1 MTRAD
6 HKTIFTALG
15 FLAVVM
21 NDVPPDN
28 QAMRA
33 TAIAKL
39 IESFCKV
46 SVPEAFEGAETE
58 SSRATE
64 VEGLLER
71 YIAELRETG
80 SARLNYD
87 RQTLLGMYEVLLIQ
101 KARHEHNAFYASGP
115 DDAIGNRVLHLAE
128 ERIQREESA

>member
-1 MTRAD
+1 MTRTD
-6 HKTIFTALG
+6 HKMIFTALG

-28 QAMRA
+28 HAMRA

-39 IESFCKV
+39 IESFCMV
-46 SVPEAFEGAETE
+46 SVPEAFGGGETGT
-58 SSRATE
+58 SRATE
-64 VEGLLER
+64 IEGLLER

-80 SARLNYD
+80 SAPLNYD
-87 RQTLLGMYEVLLIQ
+87 RQTLLGMYELLLIQ
-101 KARHEHNAFYASGP
+101 QARHEQNAFYASGP
-115 DDAIGNRVLHLAE
+115 DDVIANRVLQLAE